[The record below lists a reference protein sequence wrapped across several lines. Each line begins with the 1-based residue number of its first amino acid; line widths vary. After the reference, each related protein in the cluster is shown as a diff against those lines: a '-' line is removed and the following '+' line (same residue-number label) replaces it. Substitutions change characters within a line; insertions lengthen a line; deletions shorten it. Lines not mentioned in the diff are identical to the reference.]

1 MFTSVM
7 TGLVLRTN
15 SAVQRNTEKVRSG
28 VLASFRSPTYR
39 AREHFKETRIA
50 RDGEFRKP

>member
-15 SAVQRNTEKVRSG
+15 SAVQRDTEKVRSG

-39 AREHFKETRIA
+39 AREHFKDTRIA